1 MAVEKKLPEEMTVET
16 TEPQEKNEVLTKPK
30 QQVNQVVNFDGS
42 DLGDDDWDEDSDAA
56 DSEEPADGEDFEFDD
71 DWDAL

>member
-30 QQVNQVVNFDGS
+30 QQ
-42 DLGDDDWDEDSDAA
+42 
-56 DSEEPADGEDFEFDD
+56 
-71 DWDAL
+71 